1 MHNLLKIPSVEYFI
15 VKQST
20 KHIMKSNLK
29 RLFTYRLC
37 LINFKRKGFDRVY
50 SYTLGEAAG
59 ATAEQV
65 RKDFSIFKITGN
77 KRGGYKIDELLNAI
91 EEILKHQEDQY
102 MIIVGM
108 GNIGRALIQY
118 KRFKLSKLI
127 IVASFD
133 VDPSKQSK
141 RWNIPVLP
149 MEMLDDIIKKFH
161 VKVAILAV
169 PEISAQDVANK
180 LFDLGIK
187 GLLNFAPVI
196 LKTPD
201 DVVVNNIN
209 LCDELESVIYY
220 TKKVME

>member
-1 MHNLLKIPSVEYFI
+1 M
-15 VKQST
+15 KQNT
-20 KHIMKSNLK
+20 KYLKSNLK

-37 LINFKRKGFDRVY
+37 LIGFKRKGFDRVY
-50 SYTLGEAAG
+50 SYNLGEAAG
-59 ATAEQV
+59 ASADQV
-65 RKDFSIFKITGN
+65 RKDFSTFKIKGN
-77 KRGGYKIDELLNAI
+77 KKAGYNIDELLNSL
-91 EEILKHQEDQY
+91 ENILKHQEEQY
-102 MIIVGM
+102 MIIIGM
-108 GNIGRALIQY
+108 GNIGRALVQY
-118 KRFKLSKLI
+118 KRFKFRKMI

-133 VDPSKQSK
+133 IDPAKQSK

-149 MEMLDDIIKKFH
+149 MEMLRDIIKKFH

-169 PEISAQDVANK
+169 PEISAQDVANR

-196 LKTPD
+196 LQTPD

-220 TKKVME
+220 TKKVMG